1 MSIAGFPLAVKST
14 LDKFAAGLAFGQSLN
29 YIDLDDA
36 TATADAFKQDSSLVV
51 LEYNQLMEDPR
62 DPLYHGVVHIGART
76 VQDPANYLIMGLIGQ
91 IREAFEVSKRIEVR
105 DYSLVTAG
113 PVVGVLYITK
123 MDILTQQF
131 DLMSGV
137 RLARID
143 FKATRMG

>member
-1 MSIAGFPLAVKST
+1 MTGVQT
-14 LDKFAAGLAFGQSLN
+14 CAFRS
-29 YIDLDDA
+29 
-36 TATADAFKQDSSLVV
+36 
-51 LEYNQLMEDPR
+51 
-62 DPLYHGVVHIGART
+62 
-76 VQDPANYLIMGLIGQ
+76 
-91 IREAFEVSKRIEVR
+91 SKRIEVR